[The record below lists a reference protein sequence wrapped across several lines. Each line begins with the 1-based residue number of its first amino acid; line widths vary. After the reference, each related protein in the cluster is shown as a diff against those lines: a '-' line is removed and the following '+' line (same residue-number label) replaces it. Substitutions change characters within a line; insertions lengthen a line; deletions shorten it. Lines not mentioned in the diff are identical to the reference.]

1 MELEHSHFLLSAI
14 AEAQRI
20 KEVTM
25 HLSRLE
31 LTNYLKDNFVNFPE
45 DAKEIFKNAM
55 KDIIKFM
62 AHKEASDLEIG
73 GYGCAEAI
81 WIRVQG
87 NKYKVA
93 LPFKLDQILTTCL
106 IFSIL
111 NKMQIEY
118 LVENKNLDFSFELED
133 REKNVR
139 QRFRCDAYFDLDEVC
154 MNARRINPQLR
165 KLDTYDFNRTV
176 RTIFS
181 WTEYRSG
188 LILFTGITGMGK
200 STTLDAII
208 DWHNHNVQAH
218 IVIIANPV
226 EYVHKSNL
234 CLIRHREVGKDV
246 KSFRDGIV
254 QALRQDLDIMVVG
267 EMRDPETIMAA
278 LEITDTGH
286 KVFSTLHTSSAVES
300 LDRIIAEFPPHEQ
313 DRVRHRLADVLLAII
328 SQKLIPGID
337 GKLVLAKEVLVVTPN
352 IRAAIKNNNT
362 SEVYYMM
369 SQSEKAGMNTLEQD
383 LIRLYKGRRISY
395 DTALQFA
402 NNKSLLKQMLGA
414 L

>member
-1 MELEHSHFLLSAI
+1 MELEHSHFLISAI

-20 KEVTM
+20 KEATH
-25 HLSRLE
+25 HLSRNE
-31 LTNYLKDNFVNFPE
+31 LTNYLLSSYNKFSDDV
-45 DAKEIFKNAM
+45 KEIFKNAM
-55 KDIIKFM
+55 KDIIGYM
-62 AHKEASDLEIG
+62 AYKDASDLEIG
-73 GYGCAEAI
+73 GYGCAESI
-81 WIRVQG
+81 WLRVQG
-87 NKYKVA
+87 TKYKLS
-93 LPFKLDQILTTCL
+93 LPFKIDQLLTTCL
-106 IFSIL
+106 ILSIL
-111 NKMQIEY
+111 NPLQIEY
-118 LVENKNLDFSFELED
+118 LAENKNLDFSFELED
-133 REKNVR
+133 KEKGTR
-139 QRFRCDAYFDLDEVC
+139 QRFRCDAYFDLDEIC
-154 MNARRINPQLR
+154 LNARRINPKLR
-165 KLDTYDFNRTV
+165 KLDTYDFNRAV

-181 WTEYRSG
+181 FNEFKSG

-208 DWHNHNVQAH
+208 DWHNNNVQAH

-246 KSFRDGIV
+246 KSFRDGII

-313 DRVRHRLADVLLAII
+313 ERVRHRLADVLLAII
-328 SQKLIPGID
+328 SQKLIPGLD
-337 GKLVLAKEVLVVTPN
+337 GKLVLAKEILVVTPN
-352 IRAAIKNNNT
+352 IKAAIKNNNT
-362 SEVYYMM
+362 SEVYYMI
-369 SQSEKAGMNTLEQD
+369 SQSEKMGMNTLEQD
-383 LIRLYKGRRISY
+383 LIRLYKGRKISY
-395 DTALQFA
+395 DTALQYA